1 LLVIL
6 HPHTPDRA
14 RRSPAWILPFL
25 AAGLLAGSAKAQTAT
40 EVQITPETMTLGV
53 GQRQSLFATAY
64 DRQGNLITN
73 ARFTFLSSDTLI
85 AKVTREGA
93 VLGVSP
99 GLAKVEARVQGRRAS
114 MAVLI
119 TGTGPA
125 GDTANQSPAPAGT
138 VLTLDPPALTL
149 LPGESVTLTPH
160 AQREDGT
167 PVDPS
172 RIAWTSLRPEVAA
185 VDSAGLVVGV
195 GPGRSIVQGTTA
207 NGLMATAPIEVA
219 SADIALSG
227 TRVVVGPEESDTL
240 FAVIPSQNGRAVHGG
255 IQWQVLDSAIASVG
269 PTGIV
274 TGRAPGQTELIATG
288 FGQERRA
295 AVLVHRVPQSLVI
308 TPPVSAPIQLPVK
321 GVRRISAVAEAA
333 DSTPIPEAR
342 VLWTVADTQLVTF
355 DPVKGTIT
363 GKAQGRTTLTA
374 DLHGFDPV
382 IWTIEVIPGTIGLE
396 RSRVGLA
403 VGMRDTLNAVLLDDA
418 GKAIGRPPELEWAS
432 NHPDIVRVSAAGVI
446 EAVKPGRA
454 TITATGSWGKADSAD
469 VLVSGDLVI
478 ASNRGGAFG
487 IYQMRSAEP
496 TAMLPVLSDTA
507 PSVQPAL
514 SPDRTMIAFSSE
526 RAGAGYDLFL
536 MDTDGRNLKRLTTNP
551 GTEGEPA
558 WSPDGRRLVFTGTPQ
573 EGLPQLFAINPDG
586 SGLRQL
592 TEGKG
597 GSHSA
602 TISFDGR
609 QVAFISSREGK
620 PEVYVMPLDGGEA
633 RRLTRTGDKESQPRF
648 LPDGTL
654 VYVVGHSKGSRVMRT
669 TTAGESAVLFE
680 TEQPIA
686 SLAVSRDGRRTAY
699 VTGRLADL
707 SKPKAR
713 FALFLQPLTGGGA
726 PVAVPLRAGEQVVNP
741 SF

>member
-1 LLVIL
+1 VIL

-14 RRSPAWILPFL
+14 RRLSAWIFPLL
-25 AAGLLAGSAKAQTAT
+25 AALLAPVESAEGQTAA
-40 EVQITPETMTLGV
+40 EVQITPETMTLSV

-64 DRQGNLITN
+64 DRQGNLIPN

-85 AKVTREGA
+85 AKVTGEGA

-99 GLAKVEARVQGRRAS
+99 GLTKVEARVQSRRAS

-119 TGTGPA
+119 TGTGP
-125 GDTANQSPAPAGT
+125 GTDTAGQPPAPAGT
-138 VLTLDPPALTL
+138 VLSLDPPALTL

-160 AQREDGT
+160 AEREDGT

-172 RIAWTSLRPEVAA
+172 RITWKSLRPEVAA

-195 GPGRSIVQGTTA
+195 GPGRSIVQATTA

-219 SADIALSG
+219 PADITLSG

-255 IQWQVLDSAIASVG
+255 VQWQMQDTTVASVG

-274 TGRAPGQTELIATG
+274 TGRAPGQTELIAIG

-295 AVLVHRVPQSLVI
+295 AVLVHRVPQSLVV
-308 TPPVSAPIQLPVK
+308 TPPASAPIQLPVK

-342 VLWTVADTQLVTF
+342 VLWSVADTDLVAF
-355 DPVKGTIT
+355 DPVKGVLT
-363 GKAQGRTTLTA
+363 GKAQGHTTLTA
-374 DLHGFDPV
+374 QIHDFDPV

-396 RSRVGLA
+396 RRLVGLA
-403 VGMRDTLNAVLLDDA
+403 VGGRDTLSAVLLDDA
-418 GKAIGRPPELEWAS
+418 GKAIGHPPELEWAS
-432 NHPDIVRVSAAGVI
+432 NHPDIVRVSTGGAL

-454 TITATGSWGKADSAD
+454 TITATGSWGKADSAE

-478 ASNRGGAFG
+478 ASNRRGAFG
-487 IYQMRSAEP
+487 IYQMRSVDPA
-496 TAMLPVLSDTA
+496 ALLPVLSDSA

-514 SPDRTMIAFSSE
+514 SPDHTRIAFSSD

-536 MDTDGRNLKRLTTNP
+536 MDADGRNLKRLTSAA
-551 GTEGEPA
+551 GAEGEPV
-558 WSPDGRRLVFTGTPQ
+558 WSPDGRRLVFTGTPP
-573 EGLPQLFAINPDG
+573 EGVPQLFAINADG
-586 SGLRQL
+586 SSLRQL

-597 GSHSA
+597 GSHSP
-602 TISFDGR
+602 TISADGR
-609 QVAFISSREGK
+609 QLAFISSREGK
-620 PEVYVMPLDGGEA
+620 PELYVMPLDGGEA

-654 VYVVGHSKGSRVMRT
+654 LYVLSHSKGSRVMRT
-669 TTAGESAVLFE
+669 TTAGESAALFE
-680 TEQPIA
+680 TAEPIA
-686 SLAVSRDGRRTAY
+686 SLAASRDGRRVAY

-707 SKPKAR
+707 SKPKAH
-713 FALFLQPLTGGGA
+713 FGLFLRPLSGGGV

>member
-1 LLVIL
+1 
-6 HPHTPDRA
+6 
-14 RRSPAWILPFL
+14 
-25 AAGLLAGSAKAQTAT
+25 
-40 EVQITPETMTLGV
+40 
-53 GQRQSLFATAY
+53 
-64 DRQGNLITN
+64 
-73 ARFTFLSSDTLI
+73 
-85 AKVTREGA
+85 
-93 VLGVSP
+93 
-99 GLAKVEARVQGRRAS
+99 
-114 MAVLI
+114 
-119 TGTGPA
+119 
-125 GDTANQSPAPAGT
+125 
-138 VLTLDPPALTL
+138 
-149 LPGESVTLTPH
+149 
-160 AQREDGT
+160 
-167 PVDPS
+167 VDPS
-172 RIAWTSLRPEVAA
+172 RVAWTSLRPEVAA

-195 GPGRSIVQGTTA
+195 APGRSIVQATTA

-219 SADIALSG
+219 SADIALSE

-240 FAVIPSQNGRAVHGG
+240 FAMIPSQSGRAVHGG
-255 IQWQVLDSAIASVG
+255 IQWQVQDTAVAGIG

-274 TGRAPGQTELIATG
+274 TGRQPGQTELIATG

-295 AVLVHRVPQSLVI
+295 TVLVHREPQTLVV
-308 TPPVSAPIQLPVK
+308 TPPASTPIQLPVK

-333 DSTPIPEAR
+333 DSTPIPEVR
-342 VLWTVADTQLVTF
+342 VNWDVADTGLVAF

-374 DLHGFDPV
+374 DIHGFDPV

-396 RSRVGLA
+396 QSRLGLA
-403 VGMRDTLNAVLLDDA
+403 VGSRDTLSAVLLDDA

-432 NHPDIVRVSAAGVI
+432 NHPDVARVSAGGVVD
-446 EAVKPGRA
+446 ALKPGRA

-469 VLVSGDLVI
+469 VLVTGDLLI

-496 TAMLPVLSDTA
+496 TAMLPVLSDSA

-602 TISFDGR
+602 TISSDGR

-648 LPDGTL
+648 LPDG
-654 VYVVGHSKGSRVMRT
+654 
-669 TTAGESAVLFE
+669 SALITSGCIGQE
-680 TEQPIA
+680 
-686 SLAVSRDGRRTAY
+686 
-699 VTGRLADL
+699 
-707 SKPKAR
+707 
-713 FALFLQPLTGGGA
+713 
-726 PVAVPLRAGEQVVNP
+726 
-741 SF
+741 